1 MYFYLLFIF
10 IHSKGFELFIEKDKQ
25 YLIANEKKIDTLFKM
40 EFLEQTQCHPAKLYL
55 EKSNERHSK
64 FVFLNNQQEQ
74 ISITINPLVF
84 DADVLNISQNSKK
97 QKFQIEPN
105 QQEQFIMTYECQ
117 PQKDQI
123 SWSLIIL
130 NFTVFVDQNNSQSYS
145 IQFYKQCQ
153 QTEQYL
159 HPLIMLL
166 ILAVSLI
173 IIGTNYGLQEIRI
186 IESIKTE
193 EFNAKTSMLFIL
205 SASILLFCL
214 YKFPTIGQIVL
225 SIVIF
230 FMAILSIQIIIED
243 QLQKFLKKY
252 LLLKIISYLISLF
265 IVFSYFQT
273 KNWIINNI
281 VAFLITLLMFKII
294 EVDSFKT
301 STILLMF
308 ISPVFFGTSVMAQ
321 VATSIDLPMKF
332 ICPPLMKSYNSPLM
346 KCSILG
352 LGDILLPGIVIKYIL
367 KFENILNKGHC
378 MYITSIIGYCIG
390 LLICMLSLVIY
401 QQAQPALLYLVPI
414 ILIPVLIVSV
424 IRKQFYSLWIG
435 QIFRSQKSAGVYEL
449 QQSEQV

>member
-1 MYFYLLFIF
+1 
-10 IHSKGFELFIEKDKQ
+10 
-25 YLIANEKKIDTLFKM
+25 
-40 EFLEQTQCHPAKLYL
+40 
-55 EKSNERHSK
+55 
-64 FVFLNNQQEQ
+64 
-74 ISITINPLVF
+74 
-84 DADVLNISQNSKK
+84 
-97 QKFQIEPN
+97 
-105 QQEQFIMTYECQ
+105 
-117 PQKDQI
+117 
-123 SWSLIIL
+123 
-130 NFTVFVDQNNSQSYS
+130 
-145 IQFYKQCQ
+145 
-153 QTEQYL
+153 
-159 HPLIMLL
+159 
-166 ILAVSLI
+166 
-173 IIGTNYGLQEIRI
+173 
-186 IESIKTE
+186 
-193 EFNAKTSMLFIL
+193 
-205 SASILLFCL
+205 
-214 YKFPTIGQIVL
+214 
-225 SIVIF
+225 
-230 FMAILSIQIIIED
+230 
-243 QLQKFLKKY
+243 
-252 LLLKIISYLISLF
+252 
-265 IVFSYFQT
+265 
-273 KNWIINNI
+273 
-281 VAFLITLLMFKII
+281 MFKII